1 MRASVIAFGSLLIQQ
16 YAHNQQYGHAHRH
29 NTDINNHSVRQK
41 LQLNGY
47 GGQVKA
53 HLIVLKSVPCLL
65 PLNKRLLTNIVGLRR
80 PSATAWSNMRM
91 AHVALN
97 LSRFP
102 SSADS
107 GKNRFIN
114 ESTTFTG

>member
-1 MRASVIAFGSLLIQQ
+1 
-16 YAHNQQYGHAHRH
+16 
-29 NTDINNHSVRQK
+29 
-41 LQLNGY
+41 
-47 GGQVKA
+47 
-53 HLIVLKSVPCLL
+53 
-65 PLNKRLLTNIVGLRR
+65 
-80 PSATAWSNMRM
+80 MRM

>member
-1 MRASVIAFGSLLIQQ
+1 W
-16 YAHNQQYGHAHRH
+16 
-29 NTDINNHSVRQK
+29 
-41 LQLNGY
+41 
-47 GGQVKA
+47 
-53 HLIVLKSVPCLL
+53 LKSVPCLL